1 MRRCIFARVKF
12 LSRVVH
18 CLEFAAIDRNAGS
31 SEQSHAAQSATN
43 RAQTRRIARVVFV
56 EELNL
61 AELEFSG
68 VDPEATDRP
77 FVSFIGAVKALY
89 LRLSQ
94 SGLVEPT
101 ARA

>member
-68 VDPEATDRP
+68 SILRQPTGPSYHSSVLL
-77 FVSFIGAVKALY
+77 KLY
-89 LRLSQ
+89 IYGYLNR
-94 SGLVEPT
+94 V
-101 ARA
+101 